1 MDELNFNYIDENIK
15 NYIGDENRKFTDI
28 IGEEYNKI
36 QSDVKGDTIETAKIA
51 GTMAVK
57 NTWNNIPYCHQVPL
71 SSIDFNFEINEDNIV
86 AYCYVK
92 AIYKTGVEMETIN
105 GVLTSLLTIWDMV
118 KYLEKDETGNYP
130 ETGISDVRVLY
141 KRKVSL
147 NAPS

>member
-1 MDELNFNYIDENIK
+1 MIDITNKNIVLREARASGKIKLKKETVELIK
-15 NYIGDENRKFTDI
+15 NKNVK
-28 IGEEYNKI
+28 
-36 QSDVKGDTIETAKIA
+36 KGDTIETAKIA

-86 AYCYVK
+86 AYCCVK

-130 ETGISDVRVLY
+130 KTRISDVSVLY